1 MIMINDNDND
11 YTSGAGIVDINFSYS
26 STLQPMTNRLHICSF
41 LSKTKLLELYFL
53 ICCKIIVCHQIIT
66 DSELVFGASPTHGH
80 RSEAVPVT
88 NDGSLNL
95 ELDLRVEE

>member
-1 MIMINDNDND
+1 MV
-11 YTSGAGIVDINFSYS
+11 TEVKDIKVRP
-26 STLQPMTNRLHICSF
+26 L
-41 LSKTKLLELYFL
+41 
-53 ICCKIIVCHQIIT
+53 IT
-66 DSELVFGASPTHGH
+66 DSELVCGASPTHGH